1 MNDIHGVMNSTS
13 ITEGV
18 NEVTMNLTSTTEGVN
33 GVTMNLTSTTDDIME
48 AGHVATTQPFT
59 SDSLPMDALPMVG
72 TGSPRLTASR
82 SLKYYVNG
90 ELEVARSL
98 GDFQLKQGRIR
109 ERHWNF
115 PSEERELEGVS
126 GFRGDVVSDVPFVT

>member
-1 MNDIHGVMNSTS
+1 MDS
-13 ITEGV
+13 IT
-18 NEVTMNLTSTTEGVN
+18 TPTTEGAN
-33 GVTMNLTSTTDDIME
+33 GVMMNSASTTDDIME
-48 AGHVATTQPFT
+48 AGHTAPTQPGT
-59 SDSLPMDALPMVG
+59 TDSLPMVG

>member
-1 MNDIHGVMNSTS
+1 MSDIHGVMNS
-13 ITEGV
+13 
-18 NEVTMNLTSTTEGVN
+18 TSTTEGVN
-33 GVTMNLTSTTDDIME
+33 GVTMNSITTDDIME
-48 AGHVATTQPFT
+48 AGRVATTHPFT

>member
-1 MNDIHGVMNSTS
+1 
-13 ITEGV
+13 
-18 NEVTMNLTSTTEGVN
+18 MNLTSTTEGVN

-90 ELEVARSL
+90 AREVGRSL
-98 GDFQLKQGRIR
+98 GDIPLKPGRSR
-109 ERHWNF
+109 ARD
-115 PSEERELEGVS
+115 G
-126 GFRGDVVSDVPFVT
+126 